1 MAKEPSSPPARKR
14 AASKP
19 RKKPHDLEP
28 EADAEVD
35 PDQQPQTLDACR
47 RCALWRDATQAVPG
61 AGASRATIMLVGEQP
76 GDREDIEGKPFVGP
90 AGALLDAALQE
101 AGIHR
106 PDVYVTNAVK
116 HFKWTL
122 RGKRR
127 LHRTPAQREVEA
139 CSYWLERELAKVHAT
154 VIVALGATALR
165 AVRDEPAARL
175 QDYFGRATD
184 ARGRQVVATW
194 HPSYVLRAPDPDARE
209 RARADLIAALRLAA
223 KLAAGG

>member
-1 MAKEPSSPPARKR
+1 MTDESSSPPARKR
-14 AASKP
+14 AAT
-19 RKKPHDLEP
+19 KPHGRDAG
-28 EADAEVD
+28 ADID

-47 RCALWRDATQAVPG
+47 RCALWRDATQPVPG
-61 AGASRATIMLVGEQP
+61 VGAAHASIMLIGEQL

-90 AGALLDAALQE
+90 AGALLDAALHE
-101 AGIHR
+101 ADIR
-106 PDVYVTNAVK
+106 RTDVYVTNAVK

-127 LHRTPAQREVEA
+127 LHRTPAQREIDA
-139 CSYWLERELAKVHAT
+139 CSYWLERELKKVRAT

-184 ARGRQVVATW
+184 ARGRRVVATW

-209 RARADLIAALRLAA
+209 RARADLVAALRLAA
-223 KLAAGG
+223 KLAGEG